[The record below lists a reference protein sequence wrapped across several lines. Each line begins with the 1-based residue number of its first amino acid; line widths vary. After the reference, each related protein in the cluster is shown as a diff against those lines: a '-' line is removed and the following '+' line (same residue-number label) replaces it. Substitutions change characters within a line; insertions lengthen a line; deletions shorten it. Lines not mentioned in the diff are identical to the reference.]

1 MVMNPVVYANQIS
14 WNAAPVIT
22 AAQIIIW
29 QLVMKELSS
38 EFLEYLRV
46 FTNET

>member
-1 MVMNPVVYANQIS
+1 MVMNPVLYANQIS

-22 AAQIIIW
+22 AVQIIIW
-29 QLVMKELSS
+29 QLAMIELSS
-38 EFLEYLRV
+38 ELLDFLIV

>member
-1 MVMNPVVYANQIS
+1 MVMNPVVCANQIS

-22 AAQIIIW
+22 GVQIIIW
-29 QLVMKELSS
+29 QLDMKELSI
-38 EFLEYLRV
+38 ELLDFLIV

>member
-1 MVMNPVVYANQIS
+1 MVMSPVVYANQIS

-38 EFLEYLRV
+38 ELLEFLIV
-46 FTNET
+46 FINET